1 MIEMVVLSNRTTI
14 FYFNITTMN
23 KYVIRDV
30 LRIGSEHKQCED
42 SSLFMTFN
50 QDDDYI
56 YFLIAFDGCS
66 GGVDSHF
73 ASNLMKKCFRWAFE
87 NSYLLKPESKIQSLN
102 LEFLSK
108 SIFKM
113 AIQKLKEVCV
123 ILNLRSDEILSTV
136 VYTVV
141 RHIPIFSPNNTY
153 YTIVSGD
160 GSYMI
165 NDKITT
171 IDQKNEPNYIAYHL
185 DKSFDDIWMTFTI
198 SSGHENIDNF
208 AVMSDGIQSYKKDFK
223 YDNEIPLQKLLK
235 EDKLI
240 QSEAMLPRICNILSN
255 DKFYHYDDLSIVR
268 LIKLKE

>member
-1 MIEMVVLSNRTTI
+1 
-14 FYFNITTMN
+14 MN

-42 SSLFMTFN
+42 SNFSITFN
-50 QDDDYI
+50 QEDDYI

-66 GGVDSHF
+66 GGIDSHF

-87 NSYLLKPESKIQSLN
+87 NNYLLKPESKIQNQN

-108 SIFKM
+108 SLFKM

-141 RHIPIFSPNNTY
+141 RYVPIFSPTCTY
-153 YTIVSGD
+153 YTVVSGD
-160 GSYMI
+160 GAYMV
-165 NDKITT
+165 NDKLTV
-171 IDQKNEPNYIAYHL
+171 IDQHNEPNYIAYHL
-185 DKSFDDIWMTFTI
+185 DKSFDDIWNTFTI
-198 SSGHENIDNF
+198 TSGYDEITNF
-208 AVMSDGIQSYKKDFK
+208 AVMSDGIQSYKKDFQ
-223 YDNEIPLQKLLK
+223 YNNELPIQKLLK

-240 QSEAMLPRICNILSN
+240 QSEAMLPRICNILGN
-255 DKFYHYDDLSIVR
+255 DKYYHYDDLSIVR
-268 LIKLKE
+268 LMSLKEE